1 MRLLTRAAL
10 ATVLLF
16 VAPFAVAQGKLGELL
31 DAGARKLS
39 PEEFKQELV
48 QHTIVGVTA
57 TGGKIEIMYVYNGT
71 IQGVG
76 DHPGATGN
84 IGNPF
89 SPINGEWKIDES
101 GKICTSMRIGV
112 LGGVDLPFRC
122 QSWFKYKDQYFLADS
137 DTDRQARVLRRTIK
151 Q

>member
-1 MRLLTRAAL
+1 MRPPTKLLGMAL
-10 ATVLLF
+10 WVF
-16 VAPFAVAQGKLGELL
+16 APLAVGQSKLGELL

-39 PEEFKQELV
+39 AEEFKQELV

-57 TGGKIEIMYVYNGT
+57 TGGKIEIMYIDNGV

-89 SPINGEWKIDES
+89 SPINGEWKIDDS

-122 QSWFKYKDQYFLADS
+122 QSWFKYKGDYFISDS
-137 DTDRQARVLRRTIK
+137 DSDRSMRVLRRTLK